1 MEEASGGQEQ
11 GAGDSGDKEDKEQRQ
26 VSRKEQLTDMQVD
39 TFRVSKKYID
49 GNGERAS

>member
-11 GAGDSGDKEDKEQRQ
+11 GAGDSGDKEQRQ